1 MGQVTDFRIAQLE
14 SRMRDLQ
21 SKLSKMEDEQ
31 RLAQLLDQIGLLQ
44 NEIASLASLPSD
56 TV

>member
-1 MGQVTDFRIAQLE
+1 MGQVTDLRIAQLE

-44 NEIASLASLPSD
+44 NEIASLASSPSD